1 MKQKVSISIEE
12 GNLLKIKEL
21 LKNPKFRSTSH
32 VIEFSLDKFLK
43 CPNSSCLLDCGKDC
57 IWNSDH
63 AQKPLCPR
71 FLTEEE
77 SKDAGGNKKHFTN

>member
-12 GNLLKIKEL
+12 GNLFKIKEL
-21 LKNPKFRSTSH
+21 LKNPKFRNTSH

-43 CPNSSCLLDCGKDC
+43 
-57 IWNSDH
+57 
-63 AQKPLCPR
+63 
-71 FLTEEE
+71 EEE

>member
-21 LKNPKFRSTSH
+21 LKNPKFRNTSH

-43 CPNSSCLLDCGKDC
+43 
-57 IWNSDH
+57 
-63 AQKPLCPR
+63 
-71 FLTEEE
+71 EEE
-77 SKDAGGNKKHFTN
+77 SKDVGGENGKSI